1 MGIIM
6 VVQTVQQKEQAINY
20 VKIPTKVPKEIIEN
34 DSLLVL
40 EKSMNKF
47 EDRLTITARTV
58 LGMNYELK
66 TQIFE
71 IDRLEKAI
79 TSMHEFI
86 VTQQSKIESLETQ
99 VNDLQKV
106 NGKFYPKIK
115 NVSTTGFWSRIFS
128 K

>member
-1 MGIIM
+1 M
-6 VVQTVQQKEQAINY
+6 VVQTVQKKEQAINY

-40 EKSMNKF
+40 EKSVNTL

-66 TQIFE
+66 TQIYE

-86 VTQQSKIESLETQ
+86 VTQQSIIESLETQ
-99 VNDLQKV
+99 VNGLQKA
-106 NGKFYPKIK
+106 NGKYNSKIK
-115 NVSTTGFWSRIFS
+115 NVPTTGFWSRIFS